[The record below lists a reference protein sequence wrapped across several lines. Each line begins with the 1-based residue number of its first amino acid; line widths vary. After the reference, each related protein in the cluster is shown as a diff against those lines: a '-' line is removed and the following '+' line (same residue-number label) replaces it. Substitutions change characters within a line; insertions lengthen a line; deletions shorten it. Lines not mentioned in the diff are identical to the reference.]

1 MFGWFYDV
9 DRQKLNSL
17 LTEVRNLRVELSE
30 GLVDLKHLG
39 DVTVIDT
46 TKILAAVA
54 EETTELKSWEAL
66 AAAQSDA
73 MKTLADALKAAID
86 ASDPDAI
93 ARVQADLD
101 QAATQLSADNAEAAA
116 AIIAHTPAG

>member
-1 MFGWFYDV
+1 
-9 DRQKLNSL
+9 
-17 LTEVRNLRVELSE
+17 
-30 GLVDLKHLG
+30 
-39 DVTVIDT
+39 VIDT